1 MISIILHS
9 GEWDKIYHAFS
20 IASTYSAIGERVKV
34 FITYWAIDAIVRNEI
49 ECGNEKKNQVIEN
62 GIRNGKVKSLE
73 EMIKLGKEF
82 GNVEVVVCSGSM
94 ELLGYNEKDMPE
106 WVDRIGGL
114 AEQLM
119 ESERV
124 IFI

>member
-1 MISIILHS
+1 MISIIVHS

-20 IASTYSAIGERVKV
+20 IASTYSAIGKKVKV
-34 FITYWAIDAIVRNEI
+34 FITYWAIDSIVRGEI
-49 ECGNEKKNQVIEN
+49 ECGSEEKNAIIQKGIES
-62 GIRNGKVKSLE
+62 GKVKDLE

-82 GNVEVVVCSGSM
+82 GNVEVIVCSGSM
-94 ELLGYNEKDMPE
+94 ELLGYREKDMPV

-114 AEQLM
+114 AEQLIGG
-119 ESERV
+119 ERV